1 MPICCPSL
9 SELPP
14 PPPHKTGWLW
24 NEASSDGLDLPPS
37 TYPLITIVTPSYN
50 QAPFLEETIRS
61 VLLQGYPAL
70 EYIVVDGGSH
80 DGSVDIIRQYEPWL
94 TAWVSE
100 PDRGQAHAINKGW
113 AKATGKLLHWLNSD
127 DFLLPGALR
136 AIGAAFVRDPSL
148 QVLMGTCS
156 ITDVNGYEKGKKS
169 PRAFDFEAL
178 LQGGA
183 AAGQPAVFFAAS
195 LVKQLGGLREDL
207 HYGLDREYFIR
218 ISQVQPPVSVGEV
231 ARSLACSRQW
241 DEAKSTKHKIKF
253 FDERRLILDGIFADG
268 KLPDRIKRL
277 KKAAYGDTFYRQAYA
292 LAELGQKQQA
302 WESFLQA
309 LAWYP
314 FPHGPKRLIRLLY
327 WFLIKSSGDS

>member
-1 MPICCPSL
+1 MPMSCPSL
-9 SELPP
+9 SELPLP
-14 PPPHKTGWLW
+14 PLHKTGWLW
-24 NEASSDGLDLPPS
+24 TEASPTCSELPTS
-37 TYPLITIVTPSYN
+37 AYPLITIVTPSYN

-70 EYIVVDGGSH
+70 EYIVIDGGSQ
-80 DGSVDIIRQYEPWL
+80 DGSVDIIQKYEPWL

-113 AKATGKLLHWLNSD
+113 AKATGTLLHWLNSD
-127 DFLLPGALR
+127 DFLLPGALN

-148 QVLMGTCS
+148 QVLMGACS
-156 ITDVNGYEKGKKS
+156 ITDVNGHEKGKKL

-178 LQGGA
+178 LQGGS

-218 ISQVQPPVSVGEV
+218 ISQVHPSVRVGELE
-231 ARSLACSRQW
+231 RSLACSRQW
-241 DEAKSTKHKIKF
+241 GESKSTKHKIKF
-253 FDERRLILDGIFADG
+253 FDERRLILDGIFADA

-277 KKAAYGDTFYRQAYA
+277 KNVAYGDTFYRQAYA

-314 FPHGPKRLIRLLY
+314 LPHGPKRLIRLLY
-327 WFLIKSSGDS
+327 WFLTKSSRDA